1 MKAIFNLFDF
11 KFIFYANDYDPIHI
25 HVIKE
30 DIHAKFSI
38 NPVELVE
45 NNGLNQSEVK
55 QIIEVIKNNEE
66 LIMEHWNKHFN
77 NNRK

>member
-55 QIIEVIKNNEE
+55 
-66 LIMEHWNKHFN
+66 
-77 NNRK
+77 